1 MAESRIENCTQCG
14 ACRSVC
20 LAEKLGEHTITSLLS
35 GGEEY
40 SAWLCSCCQLCQEV
54 CPEGV
59 DIQQVII
66 DERRKGQPTEPYRRS
81 FQNVLRYGYAFAIT
95 EEVNELRAAYD
106 LEPVELISQDRV
118 RLLLRW
124 GSEDRTAQQ
133 PSPQTGERNDR
144 REL

>member
-1 MAESRIENCTQCG
+1 
-14 ACRSVC
+14 VC

>member
-1 MAESRIENCTQCG
+1 M
-14 ACRSVC
+14 C
-20 LAEKLGEHTITSLLS
+20 LAEKLGGHTITSLLS

-66 DERRKGQPTEPYRRS
+66 DERRKGQATGPHRRS

-95 EEVNELRAAYD
+95 GEVNELRAVYG
-106 LEPVELISQDRV
+106 LEPAELVSQERV
-118 RLLLRW
+118 RLLLGGVDVERDVPAPDHP
-124 GSEDRTAQQ
+124 G
-133 PSPQTGERNDR
+133 GE
-144 REL
+144 L